1 MPNMPNPEK
10 QKVSLQL
17 TLRAI
22 ARMDHIAKA
31 AGFSRNEV
39 AQTLIDRGTAD
50 VVLTDEEQAEVNAK
64 IERNRR
70 DRKNR

>member
-31 AGFSRNEV
+31 SGFSRNEV
-39 AQTLIDRGTAD
+39 AQTLIDRATAD
-50 VVLTDEEQAEVNAK
+50 VVLTDDEQAEVNAK

-70 DRKNR
+70 ERKNR

>member
-50 VVLTDEEQAEVNAK
+50 VILTDEEQAEVNAK

-70 DRKNR
+70 ERKNH

>member
-22 ARMDHIAKA
+22 ARMDHIAKTS
-31 AGFSRNEV
+31 GFSRNEV
-39 AQTLIDRGTAD
+39 AQTLIDRATAD
-50 VVLTDEEQAEVNAK
+50 VVLTDDEQAEVNAK

-70 DRKNR
+70 ERKNR